1 MVMVSNFD
9 CKRMDSMAVQGM
21 CPKIFR
27 KVFDVNE
34 HRSLPPTF
42 IVCKAKDHSTEKKK
56 NDIFSHQAHWTHGRG
71 QRKRTNKQSGE
82 KQIYAI
88 ESCCR
93 SKTRKILKSLRR
105 RLASF

>member
-56 NDIFSHQAHWTHGRG
+56 NDRFSHQAQWTTVEAKERE
-71 QRKRTNKQSGE
+71 QT
-82 KQIYAI
+82 
-88 ESCCR
+88 
-93 SKTRKILKSLRR
+93 SKVVKNR
-105 RLASF
+105 FMQ